1 MLPLQFSIFF
11 FNFSDWELS
20 VSKKI
25 WKNQGSKSGTNH
37 SDSKWEIQTPRGRIW
52 NCKGSRVCPS
62 GYKRAFG
69 SAEYLFETEIHAK
82 TTILCP
88 TYLIIRKAELLLRGI
103 IKLWKYTHNIAQK
116 VMEKSALKKHCKD
129 GIDFIEKRNW
139 ALFSIKGKKCNLIL
153 ITL

>member
-1 MLPLQFSIFF
+1 MDFKYEIGKVDNTEIYHFRCNFQFLHI
-11 FNFSDWELS
+11 FSDWELS

-103 IKLWKYTHNIAQK
+103 IKLWKYTHNISSTESHGK
-116 VMEKSALKKHCKD
+116 VRFERALQRWLRFCRK
-129 GIDFIEKRNW
+129 
-139 ALFSIKGKKCNLIL
+139 
-153 ITL
+153 T

>member
-1 MLPLQFSIFF
+1 MLLKIKDQCCQILHII
-11 FNFSDWELS
+11 SDWELS

-37 SDSKWEIQTPRGRIW
+37 SNSKWEIQTPRGRIW

-103 IKLWKYTHNIAQK
+103 IKLWKYTHNISSTESHGK
-116 VMEKSALKKHCKD
+116 VSFERALQRWLRFCRK
-129 GIDFIEKRNW
+129 
-139 ALFSIKGKKCNLIL
+139 
-153 ITL
+153 T